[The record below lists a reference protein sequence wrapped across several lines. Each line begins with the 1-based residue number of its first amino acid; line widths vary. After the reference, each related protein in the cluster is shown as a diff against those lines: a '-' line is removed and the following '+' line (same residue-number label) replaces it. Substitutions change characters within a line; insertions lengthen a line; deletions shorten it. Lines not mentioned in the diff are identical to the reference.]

1 MNHAT
6 SVLAIARSIVASA
19 FLFVCLLATAQVPPP
34 LPQPDVPLIG
44 NGTIYA
50 LIEQPDGGVIVG
62 GDFTEI
68 RGSAHANLA
77 RFNVDGTLDETW
89 HASTNGPVFALAI
102 GTDGSLFVGGLFNDA
117 GGQERFCLAKFSSVG
132 TVDTQWTASANF
144 TVLTIAIGAD
154 GSVYI
159 GGYFTQ
165 VNADVRSHIAKL
177 SPSGNGALDTTWTP
191 DANARVLSLRADS
204 GGSIYAAGTFTTI
217 GGVAQPYLARLSQT
231 GSGTVDSGWHPVTN
245 GVVNSILL
253 DGNGFLYATGL
264 FTSIGG
270 QPISYLARLSS
281 AGDGSADAA
290 WNPAPDDLP
299 NHVSIGS
306 DGSIYVGGF
315 FHTMGGVSRDH
326 VAKVSSDG
334 AGAVDA
340 GWNASTDGRVWVT
353 LESANTL
360 FIGGSFSNAAGAER
374 HSLAR
379 VDASSGAPD
388 ASVDATVPGKAFAL
402 ATQHDG
408 GVIVGGRF
416 FSAGGQPRAGLLRL
430 LPDGTLDPAW
440 HPAVSY
446 AYDVTARQIGALAV
460 DANDKV
466 YVAGLFDAI
475 NGAPRQSLARLSRN
489 GSVDPGWA
497 PTANGYV
504 GALTI
509 EGDALFAG
517 GDFTEI
523 NGEPRSYLAK
533 IVAFDGTLDANWN
546 PAPDY
551 DVYTIAPDGAGSL
564 YVGGDFFSIGGQPRN
579 FAAKLSSS
587 GSGTVDPTWIA
598 DADSTVLSLVPDRA
612 GSVFAGGSFYFI
624 GGADRAGLAKLDATT
639 GNADSAWN
647 PSTSPVGAYITT
659 MALQGAALYVGGSFY
674 ELDQLPRASIA
685 KLSTTGTG
693 TADPAFDPG
702 VGDGPNGSEGLLG
715 LTITNGAL
723 YANGGFTTIGG
734 ASRSGIAAL
743 PMAQV
748 GISINQEGLTGA
760 WFNPETSGQGFEFV
774 ISPDA
779 ALPGAGNVF
788 GAWYTYD
795 VTAGGV
801 DTQRW
806 YSLQGGYP
814 ATAQGV
820 TTTADLT
827 IYQNLGGT
835 FDAPPSTVA
844 VPMGSG
850 TLSFDSC
857 TTGAFTYAFEDGRT
871 GTVPLQ
877 SLLPNVECVTTG
889 EPANPPS
896 DFGLSGAWYEP
907 ATGGQG
913 FVINI
918 NPVDA
923 QVFVGWYTYAA
934 DGEHSETGQRWFSA
948 QGSYTVGSSTMELT
962 VFDST
967 GGTFDSSD
975 TEVTTTPVGTAQ
987 LSFSDCTMA
996 TFDYEFTAGE
1006 LDGSNGIIDLRRL
1019 GVSPESCNSAP

>member
-1 MNHAT
+1 M
-6 SVLAIARSIVASA
+6 VASA
-19 FLFVCLLATAQVPPP
+19 FSIVCLLATAQVPPP
-34 LPQPDVPLIG
+34 LPHPNVPLIS

-50 LIEQPDGGVIVG
+50 LIEQSDGGVIVG

-77 RFNVDGTLDETW
+77 RFNADGTLDETW

-102 GTDGSLFVGGLFNDA
+102 GADGSLFVGGLFNDA
-117 GGQERFCLAKFSSVG
+117 GGQDRLCLAKFSDVG
-132 TVDTQWTASANF
+132 TVDAQWTAYANF

-154 GSVYI
+154 GSVFI
-159 GGYFTQ
+159 GGYFQQ
-165 VNADVRSHIAKL
+165 VNGEARNHVAKL
-177 SPSGNGALDTTWTP
+177 SPSGAGALDATWTP
-191 DANARVLSLRADS
+191 GADGRVLSLRSDS
-204 GGSIYAAGTFTTI
+204 SGSIYASGPFTTI
-217 GGVAQPYLARLSQT
+217 GGVAQPYLARLSEV
-231 GSGTVDSGWHPVTN
+231 GSGAVDSGWDPAAN
-245 GVVNSILL
+245 GVVNSIVL
-253 DGNGFLYATGL
+253 DGHGLLYATGL

-326 VAKVSSDG
+326 IAKVSADG
-334 AGAVDA
+334 AGEVDA
-340 GWNASTDGRVWVT
+340 GWNAPTDGRVWVT
-353 LESANTL
+353 REIANKL
-360 FIGGSFSNAAGAER
+360 FIGGSFSSVAGAER
-374 HSLAR
+374 HSLAQ

-440 HPAVSY
+440 RPTVSY
-446 AYDVTARQIGALAV
+446 AYDVTVRQIGALAV
-460 DANDKV
+460 DANDDV

-475 NGAPRQSLARLSRN
+475 NGTPRQSFARLSRN
-489 GSVDPGWA
+489 GSVDPRWA
-497 PTANGYV
+497 PTANGYI

-523 NGEPRSYLAK
+523 NGQPRSYLAK
-533 IVAFDGTLDANWN
+533 IVARDGTLDANWN

-551 DVYTIAPDGAGSL
+551 DVYTIATDGAGSL

-587 GSGTVDPTWIA
+587 GSGAVDPNWIA
-598 DADSTVLSLVPDRA
+598 DADSTVLSLVPDHA
-612 GSVFAGGSFYFI
+612 GSVFAGGSFFFI
-624 GGADRAGLAKLDATT
+624 GGADRSGLAKLDATT

-647 PSTSPVGAYITT
+647 PSTSPIGAYITT
-659 MALQGAALYVGGSFY
+659 MALQGTSIYVGGSFY
-674 ELDQLPRASIA
+674 ELDHLPRASIA

-693 TADPAFDPG
+693 TADTAFDPG

-715 LTITNGAL
+715 LTITSGVL

-734 ASRSGIAAL
+734 VSRSGIAAL
-743 PMAQV
+743 PIAPV

-760 WFNPETSGQGFEFV
+760 WFDPETSGQGFEFV
-774 ISPDA
+774 ISPDTA
-779 ALPGAGNVF
+779 VPGAGNVF

-795 VTAGGV
+795 ITAGGV

-835 FDAPPSTVA
+835 FDAPPPTFA
-844 VPMGSG
+844 VPVGSG
-850 TLSFDSC
+850 ALSFDSC
-857 TTGAFTYAFEDGRT
+857 TTGAFTYAFDDGRT
-871 GTVPLQ
+871 GTVSLQ
-877 SLLPNVECVTTG
+877 NLLPNVTCVPTG

-934 DGEHSETGQRWFSA
+934 DGEPSETGQRWFSA
-948 QGSYTVGSSTMELT
+948 QGSYTVGSSTMDLT
-962 VFDST
+962 VFESS
-967 GGTFDSSD
+967 GGTFASSD
-975 TEVTTTPVGTAQ
+975 AEVTTNPVGTAQ
-987 LSFSDCTMA
+987 ISFSNCMTA
-996 TFDYEFTAGE
+996 TFGYEFTAGE
-1006 LDGSNGIIDLRRL
+1006 LAGSNGSIDLTRL
-1019 GVSPESCNSAP
+1019 GVSPVSCDSAP

>member
-1 MNHAT
+1 MGNRACT
-6 SVLAIARSIVASA
+6 RAIAWVALILVFAASHSRA
-19 FLFVCLLATAQVPPP
+19 ASPVP
-34 LPQPDVPLIG
+34 LPHPNVPLIS

-50 LIEQPDGGVIVG
+50 LIEQSDGSVIVG

-68 RGSAHANLA
+68 SGSPHANLA
-77 RFNVDGTLDETW
+77 RFNADGTLDEAW

-102 GTDGSLFVGGLFNDA
+102 APDGSLFVGGLFSDA
-117 GGQERFCLAKFSSVG
+117 GGQNRFCLAKFSNAG
-132 TVDTQWTASANF
+132 AVDTQWTAWAKH

-154 GSVYI
+154 GSVFI

-165 VNADVRSHIAKL
+165 VNGEARNYVAKL
-177 SPSGNGALDTTWTP
+177 SPSGAGELDATWTP
-191 DANARVLSLRADS
+191 DANARVLSLRTDS
-204 GGSIYAAGTFTTI
+204 SGSIYAAGTFTTI

-231 GSGTVDSGWHPVTN
+231 GSGSVDSGWHAGAN

-281 AGDGSADAA
+281 ATDGSADAA

-306 DGSIYVGGF
+306 DGSIYVAGF

-326 VAKVSSDG
+326 IAKVSSEA

-353 LESANTL
+353 RESANKL
-360 FIGGSFSNAAGAER
+360 FIGGSFASVAGAER

-430 LPDGTLDPAW
+430 RPDGTLDPAW
-440 HPAVSY
+440 HPTVGY
-446 AYDVTARQIGALAV
+446 AYDVTVRQIGALAV
-460 DANDKV
+460 DVDDGV

-475 NGAPRQSLARLSRN
+475 NGTPRQSIARLSAD
-489 GSVDPGWA
+489 GSVDPRWA

-504 GALTI
+504 GVLTL

-523 NGEPRSYLAK
+523 NGQPRSYLAK
-533 IVAFDGTLDANWN
+533 LVARDGTLDASWH

-551 DVYTIAPDGAGSL
+551 DVYTITPDGAGSL
-564 YVGGDFFSIGGQPRN
+564 YVGGDFFSIGGQPRY
-579 FAAKLSSS
+579 FAAKISSS
-587 GSGTVDPTWIA
+587 GSGAIDPNWIA
-598 DADSTVLSLVPDRA
+598 DADSTVLSLVPDHA
-612 GSVFAGGSFYFI
+612 GSVFAGGYFFFI
-624 GGADRAGLAKLDATT
+624 GGANRGGLAKLDATT
-639 GNADSAWN
+639 GTADSDWN
-647 PSTSPVGAYITT
+647 PSTSPVGAYITA
-659 MALQGAALYVGGSFY
+659 MAVQGTSVYVGGSFF
-674 ELDQLPRASIA
+674 ELDRVPRASIA

-702 VGDGPNGSEGLLG
+702 VSDGPNGSEGLLG
-715 LTITNGAL
+715 LTIADGVL
-723 YANGGFTTIGG
+723 HANGGFTTIGG
-734 ASRSGIAAL
+734 VSRSGIAAL
-743 PMAQV
+743 PLAPV

-760 WFNPETSGQGFEFV
+760 WYDPQTSGQGFEFV
-774 ISPDA
+774 ISPDTA
-779 ALPGAGNVF
+779 VPGAGSVF

-835 FDAPPSTVA
+835 FDAPPSTFA
-844 VPMGSG
+844 VPVGSG

-857 TTGAFTYAFEDGRT
+857 TTGAFTYAFDDGRT
-871 GTVPLQ
+871 GTVFLQ
-877 SLLPNVECVTTG
+877 NLLPNVECVTSG

-934 DGEHSETGQRWFSA
+934 DGDISETGQRWFSA

-962 VFDST
+962 VFEST
-967 GGTFDSSD
+967 GGTFGSSD
-975 TEVTTTPVGTAQ
+975 TEVTTDPVGTAQ
-987 LSFSDCTMA
+987 IAFSNCTMA
-996 TFDYEFTAGE
+996 TFGYEFTAGE
-1006 LDGSNGIIDLRRL
+1006 LNGSNGSIDLTRL
-1019 GVSPESCNSAP
+1019 GVSPVSCDSAQ